1 MLVDSIV
8 CLAMRTT
15 PKWSGPKLLVSQI
28 VSIFVDCS
36 SWFTFHWS
44 FHRCCRCHCRRRR
57 LRFEQVR
64 SSLTLPPPRFWNRI
78 RNHFRFGCKRL
89 CLPCHY
95 RYRGSLVIC
104 QTHSSGSDLH
114 LSPALSFSL
123 SHTHIH
129 TNTHLPNTRPPA
141 PAPWN
146 QHTPTL
152 TFTRHD
158 QTRPRPPPKHNHRIH
173 KLTNKHNL
181 VNNS

>member
-15 PKWSGPKLLVSQI
+15 PKWSGPKLLVGQI

-123 SHTHIH
+123 SHTHTYTQTHIYRILGH
-129 TNTHLPNTRPPA
+129 QHQHLETSTLPHLHSPDTTKHVLVLHQNTT
-141 PAPWN
+141 
-146 QHTPTL
+146 
-152 TFTRHD
+152 
-158 QTRPRPPPKHNHRIH
+158 IE
-173 KLTNKHNL
+173 
-181 VNNS
+181 SIS